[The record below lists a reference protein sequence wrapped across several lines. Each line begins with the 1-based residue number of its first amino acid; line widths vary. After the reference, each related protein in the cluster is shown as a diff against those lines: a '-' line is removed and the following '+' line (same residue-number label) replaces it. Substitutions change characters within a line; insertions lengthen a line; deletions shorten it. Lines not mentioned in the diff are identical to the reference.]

1 MATYN
6 GEKYLRTQLDSILN
20 QVDCEVE
27 IYVGDN
33 GSTDNTLEILDSY
46 LDKKQVSKISNV
58 TKKGHS
64 FVFLNLVQAAGPM
77 KFIAF
82 ADQDDVWD
90 SNKLSKQITKFDDEM
105 KPTLIFSSRK
115 FIDSQGAAININSPE
130 IHKFGWR
137 NAVIQNVIPGNTM
150 VLNASA
156 VSLLKILG
164 EVDVKHYDSWIY
176 LVMSVFGQIH
186 FVPEELV
193 SYRLHETNTVGVRK
207 RADLLKFLRGI
218 HEYIYQVKRL
228 GEAIEDHQE
237 LCPPQDFVDFIGRL
251 SSKNIF
257 IRISSIYCARLYR
270 QSKLETFLFRIGM
283 IPFLLSSK

>member
-6 GEKYLRTQLDSILN
+6 GEKYLKNQIESILHQTN
-20 QVDCEVE
+20 CEVV
-27 IYVGDN
+27 IHVGDN
-33 GSTDNTLEILDSY
+33 GSTDETLGILASY
-46 LDKKQVSKISNV
+46 LDKRLVSQIDPI
-58 TKKGHS
+58 TKSGHS
-64 FVFLNLVQAAGPM
+64 FVFFSLIRSAGLTE
-77 KFIAF
+77 FIAF

-105 KPTLIFSSRK
+105 KPTLVFSSRK
-115 FIDSQGAAININSPE
+115 FIDPQGAAININSPE
-130 IHKFGWR
+130 IRKFGWR

-193 SYRLHETNTVGVRK
+193 SYRLHESNTVGVRK
-207 RADLLKFLRGI
+207 RVDLLKFLRGI
-218 HEYIYQVKRL
+218 HEYIYQVQRL

-237 LCPPQDFVDFIGRL
+237 LCPPQDFVDFIGRF
-251 SSKNIF
+251 SSKKDI
-257 IRISSIYCARLYR
+257 
-270 QSKLETFLFRIGM
+270 
-283 IPFLLSSK
+283 